1 MTQVNQNTSPELRC
15 FIIAGETSGDSLAAE
30 LIQATRSASP
40 SPSPSPSSSKP
51 ISWRGAG
58 GEKMADAGVEIVV
71 DLPSHAVVGLLEP
84 LKKIGFFRRALN
96 DLVADAAAWKPDM
109 VILVDSSGFNL
120 RFAGRFLKAIQAA
133 PYGAAKR
140 PRMVYFIS
148 PQVWASRPKRATL
161 IESHFDCLLSIFP
174 FEKAW
179 YADRAPGL
187 DVRFVGHPLVDR
199 YPDFSPPSVDA
210 WRIRPSSDARVALL
224 PGSRQGEINKHWPVF
239 LETIRLLRGKGLA
252 SEFVAVAPNASA
264 ASLIRSLTPGSD
276 LEYLDI
282 RTGSLE
288 ESLPSADLALASSGT
303 VTMECAWFR
312 VPTVV
317 VYKTSWLTYQIARRV
332 ITVDWLAMPN
342 LLAGEEIFP
351 ELIQN
356 DLNAHNLLAASEK
369 LLTSVERRRSIFEA
383 LEKITSSLGDRGPGQ
398 RAAGVLMDLLNPK
411 QSTHQQ

>member
-1 MTQVNQNTSPELRC
+1 MTPVNQNSSPELRC

-30 LIQATRSASP
+30 LIQATRTA
-40 SPSPSPSSSKP
+40 SSSNP

-84 LKKIGFFRRALN
+84 LKKIGFFRKALN
-96 DLVADAAAWKPDM
+96 DLVADAAAWNPDM

-120 RFAGRFLKAIQAA
+120 RFAGRFLKTIEAA
-133 PYGAAKR
+133 PYGSAIR

-161 IESHFDCLLSIFP
+161 MESYFDCLLSIFP
-174 FEKAW
+174 FEKGW

-199 YPDFSPPSVDA
+199 YPDFSPPPA
-210 WRIRPSSDARVALL
+210 GEWRIRPSADACVALL
-224 PGSRQGEINKHWPVF
+224 PGSRRGEITNHWPVF

-252 SEFVAVAPNASA
+252 TEFVAVAPNASA

-276 LEYLDI
+276 LQYLDI
-282 RTGSLE
+282 RTGSLDE
-288 ESLPSADLALASSGT
+288 TLPSADLAIASSGT

-356 DLNAHNLLAASEK
+356 DLNSENLFAASEK
-369 LLTSVERRRSIFEA
+369 LLTSTDTRSAIFKA
-383 LEKITSSLGDRGPGQ
+383 LDKITSSLGDRGPGQ
-398 RAAGVLMDLLNPK
+398 RAAGVLLALLNSKP
-411 QSTHQQ
+411 STLQQ